1 MRAISVYGYFQKE
14 KEKENEK
21 ITTKTEYLE
30 VVGIAGKD
38 VALWW
43 SEQEVMAVVCGGHN
57 CRLGR
62 VVRQGN
68 GSCSC
73 RQNGVWVRERERAER
88 GREELKKSK
97 VDLGIRFQKAEEG
110 ERNESQGRVLKK
122 FQG

>member
-38 VALWW
+38 VALCW
-43 SEQEVMAVVCGGHN
+43 SEQEVMTVVCGGHN

-73 RQNGVWVRERERAER
+73 R
-88 GREELKKSK
+88 
-97 VDLGIRFQKAEEG
+97 
-110 ERNESQGRVLKK
+110 
-122 FQG
+122 